1 MKAIYM
7 IIGLLS
13 SLIIANQTD
22 IIKMESFDLETIL
35 SEDANRQPGTPE
47 RYAYSFDTNIDFF
60 ESATSEVLD
69 NGDTIWR
76 LRLESDDAIGMKVYF
91 NNFYIPEESNLLIY
105 SDQYNMVEGPFTS
118 DNNHEDRE
126 FSHALIKGDVIVL
139 EYFQSASSIE
149 NPALNISNVYHAY
162 KDILGFYESSS
173 ERNCGSNVAC
183 DDGEFSDQIN
193 SVIFLDMNGY
203 ICSAALIN
211 NTSYDL
217 TPYVLTAYH
226 CVDPETPGEHNYFT
240 FYFRHQSSSCSGS
253 SGSYSYSRT
262 GSTLLSSYYYSDFA
276 LLEMDYSPAASF
288 NGYYAGWDRS
298 STSPQVSAGVHHPG
312 GAPKKINYDNN
323 DTAYSDGWYSS
334 NTHWRL
340 SWDEGGTEGG
350 SSGSPLF
357 DENKLIV
364 GQLHGGSGECGNG
377 TDYYGKIST
386 SWTGGGTSTTR
397 LSNWLD
403 PNGTGQTSI
412 SGTYNG
418 ENGGDPAEVTLLSPN
433 GGESLEAGGSYTI
446 TWDDNFDDNISLK
459 LYKGGVFATT
469 LESSTQSDGS
479 YTWNIPSDI
488 EERNDYKIKITNLGQ
503 STVYDYSDAYFSIE
517 GAGSVSISIMDVT
530 LSSTG
535 GIATIYMENDTPVA
549 GYQFIL
555 SDTPNYIDII
565 GIEDLTSS
573 GFSVSANSDGQVIAF
588 SFTGGTIDPGSQP
601 LADIAFEVTGGE
613 EVSLCLTEPV
623 FSSVS
628 ASLIPVTLGDC
639 IDVELIQV
647 ILGDVN
653 LDSIINV
660 LDAVILVNAV
670 LDSTSLDDLQ
680 QQAADLNS
688 DGVLNVLDVVI
699 LINLILN

>member
-1 MKAIYM
+1 M
-7 IIGLLS
+7 
-13 SLIIANQTD
+13 
-22 IIKMESFDLETIL
+22 
-35 SEDANRQPGTPE
+35 R
-47 RYAYSFDTNIDFF
+47 
-60 ESATSEVLD
+60 
-69 NGDTIWR
+69 
-76 LRLESDDAIGMKVYF
+76 
-91 NNFYIPEESNLLIY
+91 
-105 SDQYNMVEGPFTS
+105 
-118 DNNHEDRE
+118 
-126 FSHALIKGDVIVL
+126 
-139 EYFQSASSIE
+139 
-149 NPALNISNVYHAY
+149 
-162 KDILGFYESSS
+162 
-173 ERNCGSNVAC
+173 
-183 DDGEFSDQIN
+183 
-193 SVIFLDMNGY
+193 
-203 ICSAALIN
+203 
-211 NTSYDL
+211 
-217 TPYVLTAYH
+217 
-226 CVDPETPGEHNYFT
+226 
-240 FYFRHQSSSCSGS
+240 
-253 SGSYSYSRT
+253 
-262 GSTLLSSYYYSDFA
+262 SSYYYSDFA

-340 SWDEGGTEGG
+340 NWDEGGTEGG

-364 GQLHGGSGECGNG
+364 GQLHGGSGECGSG

-386 SWTGGGTSTTR
+386 SWNGGGTSTTR

-418 ENGGDPAEVTLLSPN
+418 ENGGDPPEVTLISPN

-459 LYKGGVFATT
+459 LYRGGVFAAT

-479 YTWNIPSDI
+479 YTWNIPADI

-555 SDTPNYIDII
+555 SDTPNYIDIT

-573 GFSVSANSDGQVIAF
+573 GFSVSANADGQVIAF

-601 LADIAFEVTGGE
+601 LADIAFEVAGGE
-613 EVSLCLTEPV
+613 EVSLCLTDPV
-623 FSSVS
+623 FSSSS

-680 QQAADLNS
+680 EQAADLNS
-688 DGVLNVLDVVI
+688 DGILNVLDIVI
-699 LINLILN
+699 LINLILS

>member
-1 MKAIYM
+1 M
-7 IIGLLS
+7 
-13 SLIIANQTD
+13 D
-22 IIKMESFDLETIL
+22 SFDLEAIL
-35 SEDANRQPGTPE
+35 AEDQNRQPGTPE
-47 RYAYSFDTNIDFF
+47 RYAYDFNVDIDFF
-60 ESATSEVLD
+60 DIAIPEILD
-69 NGDTIWR
+69 NGDYVWR
-76 LRLESDDAIGMKVYF
+76 LRLQSDDAIGMKVYF
-91 NNFYIPEESNLLIY
+91 NQFYLPEGSQLVIY
-105 SDQYNMVEGPFTS
+105 SDQYNMVEGPFS
-118 DNNHEDRE
+118 SINNHADGE
-126 FSHALIKGDVIVL
+126 FSHALIKGSILTL
-139 EYFQSASSIE
+139 EYFQSANSIE
-149 NPALNISNVYHAY
+149 SPILNISNVYHAY

-173 ERNCGSNVAC
+173 ERNCGINVAC
-183 DDGEFSDQIN
+183 DDGAFSDQIN

-240 FYFRHQSSSCSGS
+240 FYFKHQSSSCSGS

-262 GSTLLSSYYYSDFA
+262 GSTLRSSYYYSDFA
-276 LLEMDYSPAASF
+276 LLEMDYSPATSF

-298 STSPQVSAGVHHPG
+298 SSSPQVSAGVHHPG

-418 ENGGDPAEVTLLSPN
+418 ENGGDPAEVTLIAPN
-433 GGESLEAGGSYTI
+433 GGELLEAGGNYTI

-459 LYKGGVFATT
+459 LYKGGVFSTT
-469 LESSTQSDGS
+469 IVSSTQSDGS
-479 YTWNIPSDI
+479 YTWNIPADI
-488 EERNDYKIKITNLGQ
+488 EDRDDYKIKITNVGQ
-503 STVYDYSDAYFSIE
+503 STVYDYSNAYFSIE
-517 GAGSVSISIMDVT
+517 GAGSVSINITDVN
-530 LSSTG
+530 LSGTG
-535 GIATIYMENDTPVA
+535 GNITVYMENDTPIA
-549 GYQFIL
+549 GYQFVL
-555 SDTPNYIDII
+555 SDSPDYINIT
-565 GIEDLTSS
+565 GVQDLTDS
-573 GFSVSANSDGQVIAF
+573 GFSVSSNADGQVIAF
-588 SFTGGTIDPGSQP
+588 SFTGGTIDPGSRP
-601 LADIAFEVTGGE
+601 LLSIDFEVINGD
-613 EVSLCLTEPV
+613 EVTLCLSDPV
-623 FSSVS
+623 FSNPS
-628 ASLIPVTLGDC
+628 ASLVPVSLGDC
-639 IDVELIQV
+639 VDVELIQV
-647 ILGDVN
+647 IVGDIN
-653 LDSIINV
+653 FDSIINV

-670 LDSTSLDDLQ
+670 LNSTPLEDLEM
-680 QQAADLNS
+680 QAADINN
-688 DGVLNVLDVVI
+688 DDILNVLDVVQ
-699 LINLILN
+699 LINIILNP